1 MHLDLTDRIALVTGG
16 SRGIGRECALRLSRS
31 GARVIINYNKSREKA
46 EEVLAKIA
54 HHGSEADLFQADISQ
69 PDGVEML
76 FSFVR
81 ERFENLD
88 ILVNNAGVIRDNLL
102 LSMKLSDWDRVHD
115 VNLRGAFLCT
125 KWAAEMMMLNHR
137 GKIINI
143 ASIAALRGGTGQA
156 NYASA
161 KGGLVSFTRACA
173 VELSGKGIQVNAV
186 LPGFILTDMSKRVR
200 KRGGELILKQIPAG
214 RFGMPI
220 DVANIVAFLASDQ
233 SDYISGQAIS
243 VDGGLSIS

>member
-1 MHLDLTDRIALVTGG
+1 MHLDLTDKIALVTGG

-88 ILVNNAGVIRDNLL
+88 ILVNNAGVIKDNLL

-143 ASIAALRGGTGQA
+143 ASIAALKGGTGQA

>member
-1 MHLDLTDRIALVTGG
+1 MHLDLTDKIALVTGG

-31 GARVIINYNKSREKA
+31 GARVIINYHKSREQA

-88 ILVNNAGVIRDNLL
+88 ILVNNAGIIKDNLL
-102 LSMKLSDWDRVHD
+102 LSMKISDWDSVHD

-143 ASIAALRGGTGQA
+143 ASVAALRCGTGQA

-186 LPGFILTDMSKRVR
+186 LPGFIVTDMSKRVR
-200 KRGGELILKQIPAG
+200 KRGGDLILKQIPAG
-214 RFGMPI
+214 RFGLPI

>member
-88 ILVNNAGVIRDNLL
+88 ILVNNAGVIKDNLL

>member
-1 MHLDLTDRIALVTGG
+1 MQLDLKDKVALVTGG
-16 SRGIGRECALRLSRS
+16 SRGIGRECCLRLARS
-31 GARVIINYNKSREKA
+31 GAGVIVNYNKSGEKA
-46 EEVLAKIA
+46 EEVLAEIA
-54 HHGSEADLFQADISQ
+54 RHGSEAHTFRADISQ
-69 PDGVEML
+69 PAEVEAL

-81 ERFENLD
+81 EKFESLD
-88 ILVNNAGVIRDNLL
+88 ILVNNAGIIRDNLL
-102 LSMKLSDWDRVHD
+102 LSMKLSDWDKVHE

-143 ASIAALRGGTGQA
+143 ASVAALRGGVGQV

-173 VELSGKGIQVNAV
+173 AELSGKGIQVNAV
-186 LPGFILTDMSKRVR
+186 LPGLILTDMSKRVR
-200 KRGGELILKQIPAG
+200 KRGGEIILKQIPAG
-214 RFGMPI
+214 RFGTAA
-220 DVANIVAFLASDQ
+220 DVANLVVFLASEQ
-233 SDYISGQAIS
+233 SDYITGQSIA

>member
-1 MHLDLTDRIALVTGG
+1 
-16 SRGIGRECALRLSRS
+16 
-31 GARVIINYNKSREKA
+31 VIINYHKSREKA

-88 ILVNNAGVIRDNLL
+88 ILVNNAGIIKDNLL
-102 LSMKLSDWDRVHD
+102 LSMKISDWDRVHD

>member
-1 MHLDLTDRIALVTGG
+1 
-16 SRGIGRECALRLSRS
+16 
-31 GARVIINYNKSREKA
+31 VIINYNKSREKA

-88 ILVNNAGVIRDNLL
+88 ILVNNAGIIKDNLL
-102 LSMKLSDWDRVHD
+102 LSMKISDWDRVHD

>member
-1 MHLDLTDRIALVTGG
+1 MHLDLTDKIALVTGG

-31 GARVIINYNKSREKA
+31 GARVIINYHKSREKA

-88 ILVNNAGVIRDNLL
+88 ILVNNAGIIKDNLL
-102 LSMKLSDWDRVHD
+102 LSMKISDWDRVHD

>member
-1 MHLDLTDRIALVTGG
+1 
-16 SRGIGRECALRLSRS
+16 
-31 GARVIINYNKSREKA
+31 VIINYNKSREKA

-88 ILVNNAGVIRDNLL
+88 ILVNNAGVIKDNLL

>member
-1 MHLDLTDRIALVTGG
+1 MQLDLKDKVALVTGG
-16 SRGIGRECALRLSRS
+16 SRGIGRECCLRLARS
-31 GARVIINYNKSREKA
+31 GAGVIVNYNKSGEKA
-46 EEVLAKIA
+46 EEVLAEIA
-54 HHGSEADLFQADISQ
+54 RHGSEAHTFRADISQ
-69 PDGVEML
+69 PAEVEAL

-81 ERFENLD
+81 EKFESLD
-88 ILVNNAGVIRDNLL
+88 ILVNNAGIIKDNLL
-102 LSMKLSDWDRVHD
+102 LSMKLSDWDKVHE

-143 ASIAALRGGTGQA
+143 ASVAALRVGVGQV

-173 VELSGKGIQVNAV
+173 AELSGKGIQVNAV

-200 KRGGELILKQIPAG
+200 KRGGEIILKQIPAG
-214 RFGMPI
+214 RFGTAA
-220 DVANIVAFLASDQ
+220 DVANLVVFLASEQ
-233 SDYISGQAIS
+233 SDYITGQSIA